1 MSPVDESLQDCP
13 RCGSAIEQPARGRRR
28 RWCSDECRRR
38 GSEAGIVVHEVVRER
53 VVSRPE
59 RISTENLIA
68 RLLDEPAETELLLRA
83 MAHRWRTQDVAGD
96 DEARQ
101 RMAPILTEVWA
112 AFHARTDPKTA
123 QNPPPKLPTAAA
135 EHRAAVDKVL
145 SSPRSTATVLNRV
158 ADRLRDGDLP
168 YNNVNA
174 PVLNAVA
181 NLAPNPRW
189 R

>member
-1 MSPVDESLQDCP
+1 M
-13 RCGSAIEQPARGRRR
+13 
-28 RWCSDECRRR
+28 
-38 GSEAGIVVHEVVRER
+38 HEVVRER

-68 RLLDEPAETELLLRA
+68 RLLDDPAETELLLRA

-96 DEARQ
+96 DAARQ
-101 RMAPILTEVWA
+101 RMAPTLAEVWA
-112 AFHARTDPKTA
+112 AFHERTDPKIA
-123 QNPPPKLPTAAA
+123 QNPPSKLPTAAA

-158 ADRLRDGDLP
+158 ADKLRDGSLRDS
-168 YNNVNA
+168 NVNG
-174 PVLNAVA
+174 PIFNALA
-181 NLAPNPRW
+181 NLAPYPPRW